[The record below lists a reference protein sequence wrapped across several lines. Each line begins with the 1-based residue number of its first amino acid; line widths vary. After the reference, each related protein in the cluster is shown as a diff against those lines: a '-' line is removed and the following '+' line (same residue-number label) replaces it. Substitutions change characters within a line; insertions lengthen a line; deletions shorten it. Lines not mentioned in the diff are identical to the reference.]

1 MWGALRVGS
10 WVGTWITVARM
21 RDELRRLLWS
31 LQGSIITR
39 WELLSRNPKTIKI
52 MEKRRPVRQSLAT
65 RQCKLQV
72 GERKLWRGLEEE
84 DRGWRRRGGGGGV
97 CGLPPN
103 LLSLLSPPRYCSSG
117 AGTYTQA
124 RCHQTGALSSVRVQG
139 NACLSK
145 EPWGRPPQHTT
156 ARRWRRGS
164 GPAIEFST
172 ERFQWCASET
182 WIFVHQSVGPTVR
195 QSLVGV
201 RGGAD
206 HFLYLG

>member
-1 MWGALRVGS
+1 
-10 WVGTWITVARM
+10 
-21 RDELRRLLWS
+21 
-31 LQGSIITR
+31 
-39 WELLSRNPKTIKI
+39 
-52 MEKRRPVRQSLAT
+52 MEKKGGRGRGRRVWLAP
-65 RQCKLQV
+65 
-72 GERKLWRGLEEE
+72 
-84 DRGWRRRGGGGGV
+84 DF
-97 CGLPPN
+97 
-103 LLSLLSPPRYCSSG
+103 SLSPLSPRYCSSG

-124 RCHQTGALSSVRVQG
+124 RCHQTGALSSVRLQG

-145 EPWGRPPQHTT
+145 EPWGQPPQQST
-156 ARRWRRGS
+156 ARRWRRSS